1 MKEIVKTE
9 KAKHA
14 SVTYVTHCPN
24 CGCEVW
30 FSEDDCYGNYLKDD
44 TFKTYI
50 ICPQYKNEIEL

>member
-14 SVTYVTHCPN
+14 SATYGTHCPN

-30 FSEDDCYGNYLKDD
+30 FTEDDCYDPGRIGGEL
-44 TFKTYI
+44 TCI
-50 ICPQYKNEIEL
+50 ICPNCKKEIEL